1 MSIYSQAIGVSS
13 DLLREETRA
22 LGEAGSKEIKS
33 KEFAFDKTVEYNK
46 AATDASKKYSNW
58 KNTLGTIASI
68 AAVASGVGAPMAAL
82 IAGGGTL
89 AGGAIGKNQA
99 RQDLKGMDNRW
110 FKGQQAD
117 LLKGMT
123 KSTYT
128 GALTSAVTAGVGAGS
143 AKAASETAAKQ
154 AAQEALGETV
164 KKGAGTG
171 IAKATEYSGLETQNK
186 ALLRS
191 QGYPGEFLVDEL
203 KSSGLGSDFASRVE
217 MWNEYQTNLMDKT
230 SAITNQAPVAEKAAQ
245 MAGQVQ
251 PQDAYQNIWSQG
263 FEGDRGKQ
271 SLMNLKFA
279 MEGAFGGYG
288 KNPLT
293 QKGWFK

>member
-22 LGEAGSKEIKS
+22 LGDVGSKEIKS

-143 AKAASETAAKQ
+143 AKSASETATKQ
-154 AAQEALGETV
+154 AAEALEETV
-164 KKGAGTG
+164 KEGAGTG
-171 IAKATEYSGLETQNK
+171 IAKATEYSGLEMQNK

-191 QGYPGEFLVDEL
+191 QGYPGESLVNEL
-203 KSSGLGSDFASRVE
+203 KSAGLESDFAYRKE

-230 SAITNQAPVAEKAAQ
+230 SAITSQAQ

-251 PQDAYQNIWSQG
+251 SQDAYQNIWSQG
-263 FEGDRGKQ
+263 FEGNRGTQ

-279 MEGAFGGYG
+279 MEGALGGYG

>member
-154 AAQEALGETV
+154 AAQEALGENVTD
-164 KKGAGTG
+164 A
-171 IAKATEYSGLETQNK
+171 A
-186 ALLRS
+186 LRS
-191 QGYPGEFLVDEL
+191 TAEGMLTDTKIMAMQDVGAHGATDVTEIYKSFDQGTDKLLPPTVAQQPG
-203 KSSGLGSDFASRVE
+203 S
-217 MWNEYQTNLMDKT
+217 
-230 SAITNQAPVAEKAAQ
+230 
-245 MAGQVQ
+245 
-251 PQDAYQNIWSQG
+251 YQNIWSQG